1 MAMKP
6 LKKIDAKLQFL
17 YKQNEFLNLKL
28 RDCCVTLQLNRI
40 LTIHFDN
47 TCISWYPLV
56 PKLLKINASAFI

>member
-6 LKKIDAKLQFL
+6 FKKIYAKLQFL

-28 RDCCVTLQLNRI
+28 RDCSVTLQFNRI

-47 TCISWYPLV
+47 TCISWYPFSTQV
-56 PKLLKINASAFI
+56 TQNKCIPFV